1 MGTSASLI
9 SHHRDR
15 VTEDDTVGVN
25 FLSLSLISAAGDN
38 GELFLS
44 CLLCVFFFLFFYS
57 SYSYVSLCLY
67 TIYMLWC
74 LLYIQTFLTSVPTFF
89 VWCAHLYII
98 MFVLSSLKKKR
109 YIFVETVAIVW
120 LLLNR
125 IYSCFVV

>member
-44 CLLCVFFFLFFYS
+44 CLLCVFFWGVFFFNS
-57 SYSYVSLCLY
+57 SYSYVSL
-67 TIYMLWC
+67 
-74 LLYIQTFLTSVPTFF
+74 SVYNLHVVVCF
-89 VWCAHLYII
+89 
-98 MFVLSSLKKKR
+98 
-109 YIFVETVAIVW
+109 
-120 LLLNR
+120 
-125 IYSCFVV
+125 IYSNISHKCSDFFCVVCTFVHNYVCAEQFKQKN

>member
-44 CLLCVFFFLFFYS
+44 CLLCLLLGGLFFLFFILLCITVSVYNLHVVVCFIYS
-57 SYSYVSLCLY
+57 DISHKCSDFFGVVCAFVHNYV
-67 TIYMLWC
+67 
-74 LLYIQTFLTSVPTFF
+74 
-89 VWCAHLYII
+89 CAEQ
-98 MFVLSSLKKKR
+98 LKKKNIKNHFCR
-109 YIFVETVAIVW
+109 
-120 LLLNR
+120 NCS
-125 IYSCFVV
+125 YSLVVTE